1 MSKKP
6 DVKLDYDHRKDR
18 FKITLKR
25 YSLKKKWRRK
35 ELVKSLLGMID
46 PKSSHGKRARHRHS
60 DPIKNTRLE
69 EVGD

>member
-6 DVKLDYDHRKDR
+6 DVKLDYDHKKDR
-18 FKITLKR
+18 FEITLKR
-25 YSLKKKWRRK
+25 FSLKKKRRRK

-46 PKSSHGKRARHRHS
+46 TKSARPKRGRHGHG